1 MRARAAG
8 RVHELKRPS
17 SLPRQLCNFAVTLLF
32 LLISSGYAYGQT
44 AQCSLNLADL
54 PAAPELLGFQLG
66 MTKEQVKVR
75 IPQVVFG
82 KNDEFGVSKTTINPY
97 FDPRIDKSTFENVR
111 SISLDFLDNHLTS
124 LWIGYD
130 SSFNVASVDE
140 FVKRISQSL
149 HLPAAWVSWRT
160 RGQQLRCKNF
170 QVTVTLVADGPSF
183 RLLDTGAEDVL
194 AARRE
199 TKEEQESKVSEA
211 SEGATEILGDKKN
224 KIYYAA
230 GCQPTR
236 EIAEPDRVIFK
247 DAEAADKAG
256 FKAAKAC
263 QQ

>member
-1 MRARAAG
+1 MRARSAA
-8 RVHELKRPS
+8 RVRELKQPG
-17 SLPRQLCNFAVTLLF
+17 SLPGQLCNVAASLLF

-54 PAAPELLGFQLG
+54 PPARELLGFQLG

-75 IPQVVFG
+75 IPQAVFG
-82 KNDEFGVSKTTINPY
+82 KNDEFGVSKTTVNPY

-130 SSFNVASVDE
+130 SSFIVASVDE

-149 HLPAAWVSWRT
+149 HLPAAWVSWHT
-160 RGQQLRCKNF
+160 TGQQLRCNNF
-170 QVTVTLVADGPSF
+170 QVTVRLVADGPSF
-183 RLLDTGAEDVL
+183 RILDLGAEDVL

-199 TKEEQESKVSEA
+199 TKEEQESAAPEA
-211 SEGATEILGDKKN
+211 SEGATEILGDKRN
-224 KIYYAA
+224 KIYYGA
-230 GCQPTR
+230 GCQAATKIP
-236 EIAEPDRVIFK
+236 EPDRVTFK